1 MCSVYHIMM
10 NKCVFFFKMEYCCIL
25 NFLPQLMKIQESL
38 NNFLLDSTKIM
49 FNDVENTDSLITHI
63 MAFTKN
69 LMQADRCSMFLVD
82 DDRWVNMYNCAIRRS
97 IVPPKPYL
105 KTANTETTPFHK
117 KLSYNALFDLAVLS
131 IEFHKIN

>member
-1 MCSVYHIMM
+1 
-10 NKCVFFFKMEYCCIL
+10 
-25 NFLPQLMKIQESL
+25 MKIQESL

-82 DDRWVNMYNCAIRRS
+82 DDR
-97 IVPPKPYL
+97 
-105 KTANTETTPFHK
+105 
-117 KLSYNALFDLAVLS
+117 
-131 IEFHKIN
+131 